1 MKGDGDPRTGRG
13 RAFAVASGVPH
24 NLRVRL
30 LGLGVA
36 LLLSPAAHGS
46 PATDLFDAATR
57 QVQRNY
63 YGWATAD
70 LTDLT
75 RQYADT
81 LAQRCA
87 PEGDACPFDTGRA
100 VLGDLFK
107 AFGDAH
113 TNVRDAEGAERLR
126 EQQLNLAVP
135 RTGARVVRVEGGL
148 LVAGVTPGSPAEGA
162 GLREFDLITTVQ
174 GEAAGKRGGEDA
186 PVGPKEFVRL
196 ERAAQPIQVTVRRAG
211 SPDLALTLGS
221 AELQARDEPTLTW
234 VGPENRTALIRYPT
248 FLPADAAALFVKRV
262 KEARAGSAQALVVDL
277 RFNGGGSL
285 AQCVAAASVFT
296 PVEYRAQSRG
306 GSGSVYR
313 GADGQLVSMNAPR
326 RPPGP
331 PPAPLWAG
339 PTALL
344 VGPNTASCAEV
355 FTFYAQRAGA
365 LAVGEATKGVQ
376 NSGVN
381 FMPLP
386 DGGVVSVTILRAFG
400 PDGAPLPERITPD
413 VTAPTDLDLLTTAGR
428 DSTLEAALLSLRGAQ
443 GLRPPE
449 R

>member
-1 MKGDGDPRTGRG
+1 MKGDGDRHTEPCPS
-13 RAFAVASGVPH
+13 FAVASGVPH
-24 NLRVRL
+24 NVRVRL

-63 YGWATAD
+63 FGWATGD
-70 LTDLT
+70 LNGLT
-75 RQYADT
+75 RQYADALT
-81 LAQRCA
+81 QRCA
-87 PEGDACPFDTGRA
+87 PQGDSCSFDTGRA

-211 SPDLALTLGS
+211 SPELALTLGS
-221 AELQARDEPTLTW
+221 AELQARDEPTLSW
-234 VGPENRTALIRYPT
+234 VGPGNRTALIRYPT
-248 FLPADAAALFVKRV
+248 FLPADWWAMGAVIAHRDMVLAIRDRVRTLVVQGKTVEEVLAAKPTADYDAKTGNV
-262 KEARAGSAQALVVDL
+262 AGSAE
-277 RFNGGGSL
+277 RFQRVG
-285 AQCVAAASVFT
+285 
-296 PVEYRAQSRG
+296 RG
-306 GSGSVYR
+306 FR
-313 GADGQLVSMNAPR
+313 
-326 RPPGP
+326 
-331 PPAPLWAG
+331 
-339 PTALL
+339 
-344 VGPNTASCAEV
+344 
-355 FTFYAQRAGA
+355 
-365 LAVGEATKGVQ
+365 
-376 NSGVN
+376 
-381 FMPLP
+381 
-386 DGGVVSVTILRAFG
+386 
-400 PDGAPLPERITPD
+400 
-413 VTAPTDLDLLTTAGR
+413 
-428 DSTLEAALLSLRGAQ
+428 LEASLVPDCGQGFAHPQHARSGGCNRGPQQFQECSARWSHVSCPQ
-443 GLRPPE
+443 
-449 R
+449 

>member
-1 MKGDGDPRTGRG
+1 MKGDGDRHTEPCPS
-13 RAFAVASGVPH
+13 FAVASGVPH
-24 NLRVRL
+24 NVRVRL

-63 YGWATAD
+63 FGWATGD
-70 LTDLT
+70 LNGLT
-75 RQYADT
+75 RQYADALT
-81 LAQRCA
+81 QRCA
-87 PEGDACPFDTGRA
+87 PQGDSCSFDTGRA

-211 SPDLALTLGS
+211 SPELALTLGS
-221 AELQARDEPTLTW
+221 AELQARDEPTLSW
-234 VGPENRTALIRYPT
+234 VGPQNRTALIRYPT

-262 KEARAGSAQALVVDL
+262 QEARAGGAQALVVDL

-296 PVEYRAQSRG
+296 PVEYRMQSRG
-306 GSGSVYR
+306 GGSVYR
-313 GADGQLVSMNAPR
+313 GADGQLVLMNTPR

-331 PPAPLWAG
+331 PPPPLWAG

-428 DSTLEAALLSLRGAQ
+428 DSTLEAALLRLRDAQ
-443 GLRPPE
+443 GLHPAE

>member
-1 MKGDGDPRTGRG
+1 ML
-13 RAFAVASGVPH
+13 A
-24 NLRVRL
+24 
-30 LGLGVA
+30 LGLS
-36 LLLSPAAHGS
+36 LLSPAALGS
-46 PATDLFDAATR
+46 PASDLFDAATR

-63 YGWATAD
+63 FGWATGD

-87 PEGDACPFDTGRA
+87 PEGDSCSFDTGRA
-100 VLGDLFK
+100 VLSDLFK

-113 TNVRDAEGAERLR
+113 TNVRDPEAAERLR
-126 EQQLNLAVP
+126 EQQQNLAVP

-148 LVAGVTPGSPAEGA
+148 VVAGVMPGSPADLA

-174 GEAAGKRGGEDA
+174 GEVAGKRGGEDA

-196 ERAAQPIQVTVRRAG
+196 ERAAQPITVTVRRAA
-211 SPDLALTLGS
+211 SPELTVTLGS
-221 AELQARDEPTLTW
+221 AELQARDEPTLSW
-234 VGPENRTALIRYPT
+234 VGDGNRTALIRYPT

-262 KEARAGSAQALVVDL
+262 QEARAGGAQALIVDL

-296 PVEYRAQSRG
+296 PVEYRTQGR

-313 GADGQLVSMNAPR
+313 GADGQLAPP
-326 RPPGP
+326 RPPGRPAGP
-331 PPAPLWAG
+331 PPPPLWTA

-365 LAVGEATKGVQ
+365 IAVGEATRGVQ
-376 NSGVN
+376 NSAVN
-381 FMPLP
+381 FLPLP
-386 DGGVVSVTILRAFG
+386 DGGVVSVTVLRAFG
-400 PDGAPLPERITPD
+400 PDGSPLPERVTPD
-413 VTAPTDLDLLTTAGR
+413 VAAPTDLDLLVGEGR
-428 DSTLEAALLSLRGAQ
+428 DSTLEAALMSLKGAQ

>member
-1 MKGDGDPRTGRG
+1 MPY
-13 RAFAVASGVPH
+13 
-24 NLRVRL
+24 NLRIRL
-30 LGLGVA
+30 LGLGVT
-36 LLLSPAAHGS
+36 LLLSPAALGS

-63 YGWATAD
+63 FGWATGNIG
-70 LTDLT
+70 DLT
-75 RQYADT
+75 RQYAQT
-81 LAQRCA
+81 LAERCA
-87 PEGDACPFDTGRA
+87 PQGDSCSFDTGRA

-126 EQQLNLAVP
+126 EQQENLAVP

-148 LVAGVTPGSPAEGA
+148 LVAGVMPGSPAAQA

-174 GEAAGKRGGEDA
+174 GQAAGKRGDEDA

-196 ERAAQPIQVTVRRAG
+196 ERAAQPMTVTVQRAG
-211 SPDLALTLGS
+211 SPELTLTLGS
-221 AELQARDEPTLTW
+221 AQLQARDEPTLSW
-234 VGPENRTALIRYPT
+234 VGEGNRTALIRYPT
-248 FLPADAAALFVKRV
+248 FLPEDAAALFVKRV
-262 KEARAGSAQALVVDL
+262 QEARAGGAQALIVDL

-296 PVEYRAQSRG
+296 PVEYRMQSRG
-306 GSGSVYR
+306 GSSVYR
-313 GADGQLVSMNAPR
+313 GADGRFAPP
-326 RPPGP
+326 RPAAGP
-331 PPAPLWAG
+331 PPPPVWAG

-365 LAVGEATKGVQ
+365 VAVGEATKGVE

-400 PDGAPLPERITPD
+400 PDGAPLPERVTPD
-413 VTAPTDLDLLTTAGR
+413 VLAPTDLALLTTTGR
-428 DSTLEAALLSLRGAQ
+428 DSTLEAALLTFRDAQ

-449 R
+449 QR